1 MLHRAGLIRAR
12 VHGTLHHGTVTA
24 GANTTT
30 VRNVAR
36 LRGRELT
43 RTKDAACRLLQG
55 KQRQIFQRCLRLFT
69 ALLQLRQ
76 IGGILKHHRAH
87 TGTAKSRQVATGAQN
102 LAQITCQGT
111 NIGARR
117 ARNRHLAVDHG
128 NRGCRV
134 FALVLGV
141 LNHVLGKTR
150 VDGMYRELAN
160 RHRTRRQLN
169 LLTATHTRIRTN
181 TVDLNSGHRRRNL
194 QNIATELRHRLQDAR
209 THLLSVQTGQRL
221 DGIRMRGGVF
231 TLGVLGQR
239 LKP

>member
-1 MLHRAGLIRAR
+1 M
-12 VHGTLHHGTVTA
+12 
-24 GANTTT
+24 
-30 VRNVAR
+30 
-36 LRGRELT
+36 
-43 RTKDAACRLLQG
+43 
-55 KQRQIFQRCLRLFT
+55 
-69 ALLQLRQ
+69 
-76 IGGILKHHRAH
+76 
-87 TGTAKSRQVATGAQN
+87 
-102 LAQITCQGT
+102 
-111 NIGARR
+111 
-117 ARNRHLAVDHG
+117 
-128 NRGCRV
+128 
-134 FALVLGV
+134 FALILGV